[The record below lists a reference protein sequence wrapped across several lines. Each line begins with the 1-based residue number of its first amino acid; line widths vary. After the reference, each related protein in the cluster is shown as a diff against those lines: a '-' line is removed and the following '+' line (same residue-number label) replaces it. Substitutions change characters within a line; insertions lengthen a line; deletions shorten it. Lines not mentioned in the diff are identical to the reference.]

1 MHLYTEI
8 TKKDLRVDKRNI
20 IKMGIG
26 YLVLIGAIALVGFL
40 VQSKLKSKFH
50 KYGQV
55 ALSNGMS
62 GRQVAEAMLSHYGIH
77 DVQIVQGEGFLSDH
91 YNPQTKIVS
100 LSPEVYNGRS
110 VAAASVAAHECGH
123 AVQHETNYSML
134 RLRSA
139 IVPVVKIA
147 AVAQQWGF
155 MAAIFLLGTFPQLL
169 LILII
174 AMAITTLF
182 SIITLPVEFDASRR
196 ALVWLDNTGTT
207 RGTEYDYAKDSLK
220 WAAMT
225 YLVAALS
232 SVAMLVYFIL
242 SYFGRD

>member
-1 MHLYTEI
+1 MSA
-8 TKKDLRVDKRNI
+8 
-20 IKMGIG
+20 G
-26 YLVLIGAIALVGFL
+26 YLILVGAIALVGFL
-40 VQSKLKSKFH
+40 VQNQLKSKFH

-55 ALSNGMS
+55 GLSSGMT
-62 GRQVAEAMLSHYGIH
+62 GHQVATAMLNHYGIH

-91 YNPQTKIVS
+91 YNPQTKTVS
-100 LSPEVYNGRS
+100 LSPEVYGGRS

-123 AVQHETNYSML
+123 AVQHDTKYSML
-134 RLRSA
+134 QLRSA

-155 MAAIFLLGTFPQLL
+155 LAAMLFMGSFPQLL
-169 LILII
+169 LIVII

-182 SIITLPVEFDASRR
+182 SLITLPVEFDASRR

-207 RGTEYDYAKDSLK
+207 RGMEYDYAKDSLK

-242 SYFGRD
+242 SYFSRQ

>member
-1 MHLYTEI
+1 
-8 TKKDLRVDKRNI
+8 
-20 IKMGIG
+20 MGISIG
-26 YLVLIGAIALVGFL
+26 YWILVGAIALVGFL
-40 VQSKLKSKFH
+40 VQSRMKSKFH

-55 ALSNGMS
+55 GLSNGMS
-62 GRQVAEAMLSHYGIH
+62 GYQVATTMLNHYGIH
-77 DVQIVQGEGFLSDH
+77 DVNVIQGEGFLSDH
-91 YNPQTKIVS
+91 YNPQTKTVA

-123 AVQHETNYSML
+123 AVQHDTNYSML
-134 RLRSA
+134 KLRSA
-139 IVPVVKIA
+139 LVPVVRVA

-155 MAAIFLLGTFPQLL
+155 LAAMLFLGSFPQLL
-169 LILII
+169 LIVII

-182 SIITLPVEFDASRR
+182 SLITLPVEFDASHR

-207 RGTEYDYAKDSLK
+207 RGMEYDYAKDSLK

-232 SVAMLVYFIL
+232 SVAMLIYFIL

>member
-1 MHLYTEI
+1 
-8 TKKDLRVDKRNI
+8 
-20 IKMGIG
+20 MGISIG
-26 YLVLIGAIALVGFL
+26 YWVLVGAIALVGFL
-40 VQSKLKSKFH
+40 VQSRMKSKFH

-55 ALSNGMS
+55 GLSNGMS
-62 GRQVAEAMLSHYGIH
+62 GYQVATTMLNHYGIY
-77 DVQIVQGEGFLSDH
+77 DVNVVQGEGFLSDH
-91 YNPQTKIVS
+91 YNPQTKTVA

-123 AVQHETNYSML
+123 AVQHNTNYSML
-134 RLRSA
+134 KLRSA
-139 IVPVVKIA
+139 LVPVVRIA

-155 MAAIFLLGTFPQLL
+155 LAAMFLLGSFPQLL
-169 LILII
+169 LIVII

-182 SIITLPVEFDASRR
+182 SLITLPVEFDASHR

-207 RGTEYDYAKDSLK
+207 HGVEYDYAKDSLK

-232 SVAMLVYFIL
+232 SVAMLIYFIL
-242 SYFGRD
+242 SYFGRE

>member
-1 MHLYTEI
+1 MSI
-8 TKKDLRVDKRNI
+8 S
-20 IKMGIG
+20 
-26 YLVLIGAIALVGFL
+26 YLILVGAIALIGFL
-40 VQSKLKSKFH
+40 VQNQLRSKFH

-55 ALSNGMS
+55 GLSNGMS
-62 GRQVAEAMLSHYGIH
+62 GQQVAQSMLSHYGIH

-91 YNPQTKIVS
+91 YNPLTKTVA
-100 LSPEVYNGRS
+100 LSPEVYSGRS

-123 AVQHETNYSML
+123 AVQHATAYSML
-134 RLRSA
+134 RFRSA
-139 IVPVVKIA
+139 MVPVVKYA
-147 AVAQQWGF
+147 AAAQQWGF
-155 MAAIFLLGTFPQLL
+155 LAAMLFMGSFPQLL
-169 LILII
+169 LIVII

-182 SIITLPVEFDASRR
+182 SIVTLPVEFDASRR
-196 ALVWLDNTGTT
+196 ALVWLESTGVT
-207 RGTEYDYAKDSLK
+207 RGMEHDYAQDSLK